1 MMTVLFELVDG
12 ACGYGKKQ
20 VLHDVQFAVDSGE
33 VMCILGANG
42 AGKTTLFKS
51 ILGLLPMQAGA
62 LRINGE
68 DIGQWP
74 RARVAQSIGYVPQ
87 SSNPPFSYTVMDVV
101 LMGRTAYLKSY
112 QSPREAD
119 EEIAVAVIERLGITR
134 LMGRRYL
141 ELSGGEKQLVLI
153 ARALTQQ
160 PEILVMDEPTTGL
173 DFGNQQLVLE
183 QVHLLAHEGL
193 AVVMSSHFPDHAFL
207 YGDQALMLRDG
218 TVYALGSPREVITET
233 SMDELYEVQTK
244 IIATGLRSK
253 RVGTEIQTCIPL
265 N

>member
-1 MMTVLFELVDG
+1 MSALFELRDG
-12 ACGYGKKQ
+12 ACGYGSREVLRDVCFEVEAGQ
-20 VLHDVQFAVDSGE
+20 VL
-33 VMCILGANG
+33 CILGANG

-51 ILGLLPMQAGA
+51 ILGLLPMQ
-62 LRINGE
+62 RGE
-68 DIGQWP
+68 LFVEGDGIGRWA

-87 SSNPPFSYTVMDVV
+87 ISNPPFSYTVMDVV
-101 LMGRTAYLKSY
+101 LMGRTAYLKAH
-112 QSPREAD
+112 QSPRPQD
-119 EEIAVAVIERLGITR
+119 EEIATSTIEQLGIER

-141 ELSGGEKQLVLI
+141 ELSGGEKQLVLV

-160 PEILVMDEPTTGL
+160 PKILVMDEPTTGL

-183 QVHLLAHEGL
+183 QVHLLAGDGL

-207 YGDQALMLRDG
+207 YADRALLLKNG
-218 TVYALGSPREVITET
+218 TVHAWGPPRDVITEE
-233 SMDELYEVQTK
+233 SLYELYSVRTK
-244 IIATGLRSK
+244 IINTGLRSQ